1 MICEWSLKKAQIEKI
16 SDLSNVTQSEISE
29 ECGVTA
35 EPYDNTLGCVE
46 KKVSVLYKRKP
57 CKANIAF

>member
-35 EPYDNTLGCVE
+35 EPYDNALDVW
-46 KKVSVLYKRKP
+46 KKRSLYYINENHAKP
-57 CKANIAF
+57 T